1 MHVPSTPSTPVPTP
15 LPAGEPHLRLAFLSH
30 PLFLSATREMVSA
43 FANRIG
49 FTDEACGQLA
59 LAVDE
64 AICNII
70 RHGYGRQS
78 DRPIWL
84 SVTAV
89 GGLANPEAPDANPC
103 TGLLVVLEDEAK
115 QVDLSRIK
123 SRDLDEIR
131 PGGLGVHIIQ
141 QVMDEVRYEHRGPVG
156 MRLSMFK
163 RRVGPAPSA
172 GGAASEG

>member
-1 MHVPSTPSTPVPTP
+1 MHAQPPSSSPTP
-15 LPAGEPHLRLAFLSH
+15 PPQTAASAPHLRLTLLSN
-30 PLFLSATREMVSA
+30 PLFLSAARELVSA
-43 FANRIG
+43 VANRVG
-49 FTDEACGQLA
+49 FSDEACGQLA

-64 AICNII
+64 ALCNII
-70 RHGYGRQS
+70 RHGYSKQS

-89 GGLANPEAPDANPC
+89 GGLATPEHPDANPC
-103 TGLLVVLEDEAK
+103 TGLLVVLEDEAT

-131 PGGLGVHIIQ
+131 PGGLGVHIIH
-141 QVMDEVRYEHRGPVG
+141 QVMDEVRYEHRQPVG

-163 RRVGPAPSA
+163 ARQPRG
-172 GGAASEG
+172 GGADQPAT